1 MHHLCPQE
9 SPQEQGASL
18 LEMMVVVLIVTIAAA
33 MTVPRLQEQLYQR
46 ELDTLS
52 RRFIQHAQFARQQAL
67 HLGRAV
73 RIRPRN
79 ETDWN
84 GGWQVESVCK
94 AVVCETQVWLQQA
107 KLEPVVIHARAN
119 NSGQQFADPQTGRKQ
134 IVFNAAGA
142 ARTQSGGFVANR
154 LIMRHRKA
162 PKLEQHVIMSS
173 GGRLR
178 LCNPKQD
185 SRGCH

>member
-1 MHHLCPQE
+1 MDHLCH
-9 SPQEQGASL
+9 QEQGASL
-18 LEMMVVVLIVTIAAA
+18 LEMMVVVFIVTIAAA
-33 MTVPRLQEQLYQR
+33 MTVPMLQEQLYQR

-67 HLGRAV
+67 HSGSVV

-84 GGWQVESVCK
+84 GGWQVESVCNTS
-94 AVVCETQVWLQQA
+94 ACEPQVWLQQA
-107 KLEPVVIHARAN
+107 KLETVVIHTRTTKK
-119 NSGQQFADPQTGRKQ
+119 GQQFADPQTGRKQ
-134 IVFNAAGA
+134 IVFNPAGA
-142 ARTQSGGFVANR
+142 ARTQAGGFVANR
-154 LIMRHRKA
+154 LIMSHRKA

-185 SRGCH
+185 TRACY